1 MWLNVAPGDPD
12 SWRTW
17 VFREI
22 PEPRAPRAGYIL
34 PVVPREGLIKG
45 SGPGMEMENWN
56 EGGVDGGRRPGG
68 LDEGQH
74 GDRTF
79 MKTEGGAWGT

>member
-1 MWLNVAPGDPD
+1 M
-12 SWRTW
+12 
-17 VFREI
+17 
-22 PEPRAPRAGYIL
+22 
-34 PVVPREGLIKG
+34 VPREGLIKG

-79 MKTEGGAWGT
+79 MKTEGGAWGTWLGTARGQDVHGDGEWHLGDRTGTKYGDGG